1 MPCWAFVLGI
11 DDLPTTRMGIS
22 AMSMKWIFTSTFLPH
37 TGEPKDFQLE
47 EGHPLDVFL
56 AGASHA
62 ALSSNAQSQRKF
74 RCTTNPSYLS

>member
-1 MPCWAFVLGI
+1 MRPSLHANCEQL
-11 DDLPTTRMGIS
+11 MGIS
-22 AMSMKWIFTSTFLPH
+22 AMSMKWIFSSTFLPH

-62 ALSSNAQSQRKF
+62 ALSSNAQPQRKF